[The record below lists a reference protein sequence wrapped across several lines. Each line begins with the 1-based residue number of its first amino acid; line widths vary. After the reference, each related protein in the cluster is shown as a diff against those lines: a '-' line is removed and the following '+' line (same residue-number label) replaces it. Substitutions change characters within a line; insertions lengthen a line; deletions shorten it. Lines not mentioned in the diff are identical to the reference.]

1 MHRIFSR
8 RKKEEIGM
16 ELLFVL
22 LVHFFIMG
30 AMVLLF
36 SGVLT
41 WFLQQ
46 IHFSVIVLLCMA
58 SGYLYTVIL
67 EITALAWFAIL
78 YNGVLSLLG
87 VGLVKLGL
95 LMKQKADNIIT

>member
-1 MHRIFSR
+1 
-8 RKKEEIGM
+8 M

-30 AMVLLF
+30 AMVLLI

-46 IHFSVIVLLCMA
+46 IHFSVIVLICMA

-67 EITALAWFAIL
+67 EITAFAWFVIL

-95 LMKQKADNIIT
+95 HMKQKADNIIT